1 MRRMRFALAT
11 LALLVTSTACTPLD
25 DAMATIFGRSMRDQ
39 PSLDPYE
46 QTLQP
51 PENSV
56 PFAAG
61 NLTAGPFEYNI
72 GQPERGVDIPE
83 VTALQT
89 GSFAAALDAIENP
102 VEADQASLAR
112 GEELYNRVCVVCHGE
127 EGVGS
132 GAYIIEVY
140 PALAAYNLSG
150 AQVAGYSDGYIYSM
164 IAAGRGLMP
173 AYSHQLSYF
182 DRWHV
187 VNYVRTLQRAAG
199 NTPVI
204 DQAGG
209 N

>member
-1 MRRMRFALAT
+1 MRKLRFV
-11 LALLVTSTACTPLD
+11 LALGLMVTSTACTPLD
-25 DAMATIFGRSMRDQ
+25 DALAGIFGRSMRDQ

-61 NLTAGPFEYNI
+61 NLTTGPFEYNI

-83 VTALQT
+83 VTNLMT
-89 GSFAAALDAIENP
+89 GSFSTELDALSNP
-102 VEADQASLAR
+102 VAPDQASLAR
-112 GEELYNRVCVVCHGE
+112 GEEMYLRVCAVCHGDT
-127 EGVGS
+127 GVGAE
-132 GAYIIEVY
+132 AYIVDVH
-140 PALAAYNLSG
+140 PTVVAFNLSG
-150 AQVAGYSDGYIYSM
+150 PTVAAYSDGYIYGM
-164 IAAGRGLMP
+164 IAAGRGIMP
-173 AYSHQLSYF
+173 AYAHQISYF
-182 DRWHV
+182 DRWHI

-199 NTPVI
+199 NTPSI